1 MTDAVTTTAADF
13 VEELRWRGLLYDIT
27 EGAEEA
33 LKNEKVTAYIGFDP
47 TADSMHVGH
56 LLQVMVLAH
65 LQRHGHTPIALMG
78 GGTGM
83 IGDPSGK
90 TTERQLLTVERL
102 DHNLAAIREQ
112 MAHFLDFDREGNP
125 ALMRNNADWL
135 RPLNLIDF
143 LRDIGKHFTVN
154 YMLAKDSVKSRLT
167 SEEGISFTEF
177 SYMLLQAYD
186 FLTLYRTEG
195 CTFQMGGSDQWGNIT
210 AGAELIRRVEG
221 GSAHAVTVPLVTT
234 SSGVKFGKTEAGA
247 VWLDPERTS
256 PFRFYQF
263 WLNTADDDAIQYLK
277 SFTLLGLDAVAE
289 YERAIREEPHLRAA
303 QRRLAE
309 EVTRMVHGPE
319 ALARAEHATEALF
332 GDGDLEG
339 LSARELEDVFA
350 EVPSSAVTR
359 DQLAGEGMTYVDLA
373 AGAGLDRSK
382 GQIRKLVQGGGMYLN
397 NERVEDTAAMVT
409 LDDAIEGRIIVLR
422 KGKKKYHLVRVE

>member
-13 VEELRWRGLLYDIT
+13 VEELRWRGLLYDMT
-27 EGAEEA
+27 EGAEET
-33 LKNEKVTAYIGFDP
+33 LKTRKIAAYIGFDP
-47 TADSMHVGH
+47 TADSLHVGS
-56 LLQVMVLAH
+56 LLPVMVLVH

-90 TTERQLLTVERL
+90 STERQLLTVEQL

-112 MAHFLDFDREGNP
+112 MSHFLDFDRPGNP

-135 RPLNLIDF
+135 RPLNLIAF

-154 YMLAKDSVKSRLT
+154 YMLAKDSVKSRLET
-167 SEEGISFTEF
+167 EEGISFTEF
-177 SYMLLQAYD
+177 SYMLLQSYD
-186 FLTLYRTEG
+186 FLTLYRTEN

-210 AGAELIRRVEG
+210 AGAALIRRVEG
-221 GSAHAVTVPLVTT
+221 GSAHAVTVPLVTS
-234 SSGVKFGKTEAGA
+234 SSGIKFGKTEAGT

-256 PFRFYQF
+256 PFRFYQY

-277 SFTLLGLDAVAE
+277 FFTLLGPDEIAE
-289 YERAIREEPHLRAA
+289 YERAVREEPHLRAA

-319 ALARAEHATEALF
+319 ALARAERATEALF
-332 GDGDLEG
+332 GGGDLEG

-350 EVPSSAVTR
+350 EVPSSTVSR
-359 DQLAGEGMTYVDLA
+359 DQLAGEGMSYVDLA

-382 GQIRKLVQGGGMYLN
+382 GQVRKLVASGGMYLN
-397 NERVEDTAAMVT
+397 NERVEDTAATVT
-409 LDDAIEGRIIVLR
+409 LDDAIEGRIVVLR